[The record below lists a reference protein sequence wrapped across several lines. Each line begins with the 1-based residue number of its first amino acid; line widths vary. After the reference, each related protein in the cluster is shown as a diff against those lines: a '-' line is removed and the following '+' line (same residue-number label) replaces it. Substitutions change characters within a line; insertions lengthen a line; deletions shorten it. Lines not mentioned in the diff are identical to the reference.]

1 MPKFILTLFT
11 GWLLLQ
17 SVGMIKAYATIN
29 AKQEAQAEALCKQYP
44 QACRWECDTLTTGTR
59 GASEPPFLW

>member
-44 QACRWECDTLTTGTR
+44 QACR
-59 GASEPPFLW
+59 